1 MLLLLICLFGRP
13 VARLHSRRRAL
24 ILNIEAI
31 IRELVIVGHLVLESR
46 HIVRFQLES
55 AVVRLIVAHDPLFL
69 LFFQFFLP
77 QCLHV
82 LFVFGAGDDH
92 WGVGLSSS
100 AKSGVGLGEDAPLGM
115 RWNAESVLAP

>member
-1 MLLLLICLFGRP
+1 M
-13 VARLHSRRRAL
+13 
-24 ILNIEAI
+24 
-31 IRELVIVGHLVLESR
+31 
-46 HIVRFQLES
+46 RFQLES

-69 LFFQFFLP
+69 LFFQFVLP

-92 WGVGLSSS
+92 WGVSLSSS
-100 AKSGVGLGEDAPLGM
+100 AKSGVGLGKDAPLGM